1 MPLQY
6 YIITEAVVY
15 INMEISTCLESAT
28 NNSSL
33 LILFG
38 RILPYLVQGLLFGGV
53 APYII
58 HISDVENGEFN
69 NGK

>member
-1 MPLQY
+1 
-6 YIITEAVVY
+6 
-15 INMEISTCLESAT
+15 MEVSTCLDSPT

-33 LILFG
+33 LILFDS
-38 RILPYLVQGLLFGGV
+38 ILPYLVQELLFGGV

-58 HISDVENGEFN
+58 HISDVKNGDFN